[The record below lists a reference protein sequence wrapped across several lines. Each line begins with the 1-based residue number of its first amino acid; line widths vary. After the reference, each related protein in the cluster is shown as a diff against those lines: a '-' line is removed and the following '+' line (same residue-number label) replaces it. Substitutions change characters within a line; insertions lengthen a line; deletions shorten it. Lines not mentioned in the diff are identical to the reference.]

1 MTVFCFTCQ
10 KTFPA
15 SSPQGGA
22 VIKCPKCG
30 VMYLVLNDGSTL
42 IPRLFKLTHTKSH
55 IVGEPESPSKIVKP
69 AQQRLIVTPNEAIAE
84 ARRQR

>member
-1 MTVFCFTCQ
+1 MVVFCHTCQ

-30 VMYLVLNDGSTL
+30 VMYLVLNDGSTV
-42 IPRLFKLTHTKSH
+42 IPRLFKLTQTKSH
-55 IVGEPESPSKIVKP
+55 IVGKPEVSQIVKP
-69 AQQRLIVTPNEAIAE
+69 GQQRMIVTPAEAVAE